1 MTITR
6 TRLKVRVGYSLLL
19 ALIIGDEKTFVNG
32 LTAIDGILLFSAGSA
47 VSAGLAVKR
56 RANRGCGGIIAARTV
71 FGDNRA
77 IKFIDKTGAR
87 DYNHLHKE
95 KRFGGRFRR
104 ERCDMKEYE
113 RTNVY
118 EAADE
123 KLMGEIFDFA
133 EGYKKFLDE
142 SKTEREAC
150 SVLVAKAIENG
161 YEPLRF
167 GMKYAAGDK
176 LYYNNRGKNLFLI
189 KIGTND
195 LSEHGIRIVAS
206 HIDNPRLD
214 LKQVPFYE
222 KADIAFAKTHYY
234 GGIRKYQWTAIPL
247 ALHGVIALK
256 DGNVKTVRIGEDE
269 SDPVFYVSDL
279 LPHLAAKQNAK
290 TLSEAIAGEDLNIW
304 MGNIPYGEKDDD
316 KTVKKNLLKILEE
329 KYGVEEEDFLSAEL
343 SVVPAFKAKDIG
355 FDRALVGAY
364 GHDDRVCSYA
374 AQAAAFDEECCEN
387 TSITALVD
395 KEEIGS
401 EGNTGMQCILFSDI
415 IDDICRSFGV
425 SPAAVRSKSMCLS
438 ADVNACYDPNFPEVS
453 EKNNSTLLSCGA
465 GITKF
470 TGARGK
476 SGSND
481 ASAEFLAFVRKLFD
495 DNGVIW
501 QTGELGKVDCGGG
514 GTIAK
519 YVAKLNID
527 TVDIGVPV
535 VSMHSP
541 FEVVS
546 KADLYENYLAFR
558 AFIK

>member
-1 MTITR
+1 MYHSGR
-6 TRLKVRVGYSLLL
+6 GACR
-19 ALIIGDEKTFVNG
+19 AE
-32 LTAIDGILLFSAGSA
+32 
-47 VSAGLAVKR
+47 R
-56 RANRGCGGIIAARTV
+56 RI
-71 FGDNRA
+71 
-77 IKFIDKTGAR
+77 
-87 DYNHLHKE
+87 
-95 KRFGGRFRR
+95 
-104 ERCDMKEYE
+104 MKEYK

-118 EAADE
+118 ETADK
-123 KLMGEIFDFA
+123 KLMKKIFDFA
-133 EGYKKFLDE
+133 EGYKKFLDDG
-142 SKTEREAC
+142 KTEREAC
-150 SVLVAKAIENG
+150 EILVQKAEKNG
-161 YEPLRF
+161 FKPLKF

-189 KIGTND
+189 RIGKAN
-195 LSEHGIRIVAS
+195 LAEAGVRFVAA

-214 LKQVPFYE
+214 FKQVPFYE
-222 KADIAFAKTHYY
+222 KDDVAFAKTHYY

-247 ALHGVIALK
+247 ALHGVVALK
-256 DGNVKTVRIGEDE
+256 DGSVVTVKIGEDKN
-269 SDPVFYVSDL
+269 DPVFYVSDL
-279 LPHLAAKQNAK
+279 LPHLAAKQNVK
-290 TLSEAIAGEDLNIW
+290 PLSEAIAGEDLNIW
-304 MGNIPYGEKDDD
+304 LGNIPYGEKDED

-329 KYGVEEEDFLSAEL
+329 KYGVQEEDFLSAEM
-343 SVVPAFKAKDIG
+343 SVVPAFKAQDVG

-374 AQAAAFDEECCEN
+374 AQAAIFDEEDTEN
-387 TSITALVD
+387 TSIVALVD

-415 IDDICRSFGV
+415 IDDISRSFGV
-425 SPAAVRSKSMCLS
+425 SPAAVRANSKCLS
-438 ADVNACYDPNFPEVS
+438 ADVNAAYDPNFPEVS
-453 EKNNSTLLSCGA
+453 EKNNSTMLSCGA

-481 ASAEFLAFVRKLFD
+481 ASAEFLAFIRKLFD

-541 FEVVS
+541 FEVIS